1 MPVNLI
7 RYTAVA
13 ALVATS
19 LQARGEVIS
28 GDQPLLCALSG
39 FMQCEMDAD
48 CARVSP
54 ESINAA
60 RFLEIDFETGR
71 IEARLLADDEPRV
84 TRYERSE
91 TMGDLL
97 VLQGA
102 EGEVQAA
109 TGGLG
114 YTLTLT
120 KTTGHITM
128 AAAGDRVS
136 FVVFGACLPLSD

>member
-1 MPVNLI
+1 MNMI
-7 RYTAVA
+7 RCTAFAVLTLA
-13 ALVATS
+13 AAQV
-19 LQARGEVIS
+19 RGAVVS
-28 GDQPLLCALSG
+28 GDQPLLCSLSG

-48 CARVSP
+48 CVRVSP

-60 RFLEIDFETGR
+60 RFLEIGFDKQS
-71 IEARLLADDEPRV
+71 IEARLLADDEPRI

-102 EGEVQAA
+102 EGEVQAR

-114 YTLTLT
+114 YSITIN
-120 KTTGHITM
+120 KTTGHLTM
-128 AAAGDRVS
+128 AAAGNRVG
-136 FVVFGACLPLSD
+136 FVVFGTCLPLSD

>member
-1 MPVNLI
+1 MRQLSTI
-7 RYTAVA
+7 AVA
-13 ALVATS
+13 AFALLGSTGHADVITS
-19 LQARGEVIS
+19 
-28 GDQPLLCALSG
+28 DQPLLCALSG
-39 FMQCEMDAD
+39 FMQCDMDVN
-48 CARVSP
+48 CMRVAP
-54 ESINAA
+54 EDINAA
-60 RFLEIDFETGR
+60 RFLEINFENQR
-71 IEARLLADDEPRV
+71 IEARLLANDEPRV

-102 EGEVQAA
+102 EGDAQVT

-128 AAAGDRVS
+128 TAAGDRVA
-136 FVVFGACLPLSD
+136 FVVFGACLPLSE